1 MKEEPIK
8 ISKDITIRDSFK
20 NDNGVLV
27 IWIDVN
33 GSGRTITKDEAEKL
47 IETLQKLITND

>member
-33 GSGRTITKDEAEKL
+33 GSGHTITKDEAEKL